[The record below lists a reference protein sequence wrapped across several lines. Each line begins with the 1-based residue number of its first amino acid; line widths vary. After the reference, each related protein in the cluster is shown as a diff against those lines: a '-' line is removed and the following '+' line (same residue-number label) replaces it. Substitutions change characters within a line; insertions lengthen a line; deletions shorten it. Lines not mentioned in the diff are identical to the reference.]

1 MTATR
6 EFRLED
12 WQAAVGTVTG
22 QSDVI
27 HIDQAMINAF
37 ADVSQDWQPIH
48 VDPKAAAASPF
59 GTTIAHGFLVVSLLA
74 PLGYSAL
81 PGHPADA
88 ILINRGFDKLRFVAP
103 VPVGSDIQAE
113 FLLASAEV
121 KGPTLRLAHDVRVTL
136 KASGETALAARW
148 LTMIQYGAQA

>member
-1 MTATR
+1 MTRDPWALPLGLPKRPLKTAAQKLGGVAMTATR

-74 PLGYSAL
+74 PLGYSA
-81 PGHPADA
+81 
-88 ILINRGFDKLRFVAP
+88 
-103 VPVGSDIQAE
+103 
-113 FLLASAEV
+113 
-121 KGPTLRLAHDVRVTL
+121 
-136 KASGETALAARW
+136 
-148 LTMIQYGAQA
+148 